1 MTEEK
6 TNIIAE
12 EYVITLSNDGR
23 YYLIHELSDYV
34 EDGSRYFSAIGV
46 NNDDTFDLEDTIFL
60 QNYERDGQQ
69 IFEKVDEENPLYK
82 ELAVYET
89 AIAAMESIPGYAKK
103 IEEEIAKSST

>member
-6 TNIIAE
+6 TNKIAE
-12 EYVITLSNDGR
+12 DYVITLSNEGR
-23 YYLIHELSDYV
+23 YYLVHELSDYA

-69 IFEKVDEENPLYK
+69 IFKKVNEDSSLYK

-89 AIAAMESIPGYAKK
+89 AITAMESIPGYAKK
-103 IEEEIAKSST
+103 LEEELAKSSE